1 MCERKKST
9 HELSLRSVIENLSF
23 IGIARS
29 AIIGQQLFN
38 DGNCMKQVTKIKRPH
53 IAKLDEVTITRDG
66 ETAII
71 DYKELGISG
80 VNLTLGEEIY
90 QMSDLD
96 ILNRHNECI
105 YAQLESMRNYKHVA
119 TEIPPGKPQVEY
131 FEQGYHW
138 TPRGDVLRCEVGC
151 DDDGET
157 AILIDDQEFS
167 MKEFGKMLSS
177 FEGWGMRIIFVP
189 EDETCQSPPI
199 EIKDPCENKTA
210 SIMLS
215 DESIAALNH

>member
-23 IGIARS
+23 IGIAGS

-96 ILNRHNECI
+96 ILNR
-105 YAQLESMRNYKHVA
+105 
-119 TEIPPGKPQVEY
+119 
-131 FEQGYHW
+131 
-138 TPRGDVLRCEVGC
+138 
-151 DDDGET
+151 
-157 AILIDDQEFS
+157 
-167 MKEFGKMLSS
+167 
-177 FEGWGMRIIFVP
+177 
-189 EDETCQSPPI
+189 PI